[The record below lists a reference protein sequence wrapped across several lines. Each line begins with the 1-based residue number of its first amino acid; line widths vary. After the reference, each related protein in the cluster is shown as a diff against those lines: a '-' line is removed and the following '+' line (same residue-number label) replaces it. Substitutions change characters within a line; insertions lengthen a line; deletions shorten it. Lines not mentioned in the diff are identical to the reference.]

1 MLTARYGRA
10 QVVKSF
16 QSGKREGGAFVAAV
30 VSPRGDWAYCLGEDN
45 TLYCFSAVTG
55 KLEHL
60 MAVAEKGAI
69 GLTHHPHRNLVA
81 TYADEGLLQLWKA

>member
-1 MLTARYGRA
+1 MVL

-16 QSGKREGGAFVAAV
+16 QSGKREGGAFVAAA